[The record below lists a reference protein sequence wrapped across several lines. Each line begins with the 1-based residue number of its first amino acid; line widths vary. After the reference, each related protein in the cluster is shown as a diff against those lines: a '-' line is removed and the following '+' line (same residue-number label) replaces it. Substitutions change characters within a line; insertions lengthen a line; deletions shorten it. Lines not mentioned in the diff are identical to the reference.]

1 MLEDGYLNS
10 AFIPV
15 LLVWFWGALGGGA
28 WVWGLLLLLL
38 LLLLFACGFK
48 LAPGVGGEALPERG
62 PGKTARTQ
70 ALPGGANPGCKPRP
84 SRGLLWT
91 MPPPQKSSPGPPPPP
106 SNPQAAGSSA
116 YLRDFQPWS
125 TLYLS
130 TSEHRS
136 WLTDSVRSHT
146 LHFRYDFSLACS
158 PKHWPLL
165 CC

>member
-15 LLVWFWGALGGGA
+15 LLVWFWGALGGGG

-48 LAPGVGGEALPERG
+48 LAPGVGGGSFTRTGPREDCPSTSPARWSEPWLQAPTLSGAALNHATPTEIQ
-62 PGKTARTQ
+62 PKV
-70 ALPGGANPGCKPRP
+70 
-84 SRGLLWT
+84 
-91 MPPPQKSSPGPPPPP
+91 PPPPP

-158 PKHWPLL
+158 PKH
-165 CC
+165 